1 MEINSVQFSFQS
13 PPVPGLRVQRGDVVH
28 ALARHFEARLP
39 ERGDNIVAVFDR
51 TVLDTLEQV
60 VPDQVAG
67 GRFEP

>member
-13 PPVPGLRVQRGDVVH
+13 PPVSGLRVQRGDVIH

-51 TVLDTLEQV
+51 AVLDTLEQV
-60 VPDQVAG
+60 VPDQVSG
-67 GRFEP
+67 G